1 MEISRKYKL
10 EKAVSTDPHRTQLH
24 NIFITKHHAMVT
36 NGHILAV
43 VPMKSE
49 DTDVPG
55 LLSPDALKL
64 GRKATSKSFDEITY
78 CS

>member
-10 EKAVSTDPHRTQLH
+10 EKAVSTDPHRTRCTTSL
-24 NIFITKHHAMVT
+24 ITKHHAIVT

-43 VPMKSE
+43 VPVKSD

-55 LLSPDALKL
+55 LLSIDALKL
-64 GRKATSKSFDEITY
+64 GRKATSKEL
-78 CS
+78 